1 MPNLNLHYNINNKV
15 TIIQNT
21 KKDQIQLTEV
31 DNNNVENIDLKS
43 KIDIENQ
50 TISQNIKY
58 IYYVTRDFNKR
69 FGTKR
74 LYYNKEYFKQRK
86 LNIYVCISQE
96 IYRKWLH
103 IILILNCI
111 YFRVWIR
118 YKNLHCIF
126 R

>member
-21 KKDQIQLTEV
+21 KQDQIQLTEV

-69 FGTKR
+69 FGTKK

-86 LNIYVCISQE
+86 LNI
-96 IYRKWLH
+96 
-103 IILILNCI
+103 
-111 YFRVWIR
+111 
-118 YKNLHCIF
+118 
-126 R
+126 